1 MDLFESVFGLMVD
14 VQTIHGLK
22 SGSEKKNWV
31 IQRSNEMLMG
41 SQYKDVCSIEMLDA
55 FIEFVFLLATENKS
69 MLDIFKKQTC
79 CFQ

>member
-1 MDLFESVFGLMVD
+1 MDLFESVFALMID
-14 VQTIHGLK
+14 VQTVHGLQT
-22 SGSEKKNWV
+22 GPEKKNWV
-31 IQRSNEMLMG
+31 IQRANEMLMS

>member
-31 IQRSNEMLMG
+31 IQRSNEMLMS